1 MVLFPA
7 MFDSNSSTPQF
18 GTAEYVG
25 TTSSADACQFCKQPI
40 AQQYYRVRGQMA
52 CPTCA
57 EIARQQAPTDSHSA
71 YGKALLFGIG
81 GAILGMAGYALLI
94 IILQGWTIGYMSL
107 GVGWVV
113 GKAMLYGSKG
123 FGGRKYQITAAVL
136 TYLAVSMAAV
146 PVQLSF
152 AFKNSHSE
160 QKQVQSDSTQPQQD
174 QQTASGS
181 GQSGASE
188 QGSAEPRMTFWGAIG
203 QLALYGV
210 ASPFFDLANP
220 LWGAIGLFILFI
232 GIRIAWRMTAGR
244 PDMDVTGPFDSPPR
258 LA

>member
-7 MFDSNSSTPQF
+7 MSDPSNTSIPQF

-25 TTSSADACQFCKQPI
+25 TPSADVCQFCKQPI
-40 AQQYYRVRGQMA
+40 SQQYYRVRGQMA
-52 CPTCA
+52 CGTCA
-57 EIARQQAPTDSHSA
+57 EIARQQTPTDSHSA
-71 YGKALLFGIG
+71 YVRALVFGIG

-113 GKAMLYGSKG
+113 GKAMLFGSKG

-152 AFKNSHSE
+152 VFKNSHTQ

-174 QQTASGS
+174 QGQTQSGS

-188 QGSAEPRMTFWGAIG
+188 QESHESRMTFWGAIG

-210 ASPFFDLANP
+210 ASPFYDLANP
-220 LWGAIGLFILFI
+220 VWGVIGLFILFI

-244 PDMDVTGPFDSPPR
+244 PDLEVTGPFNVSAP
-258 LA
+258 